1 MNENITTT
9 EDITPDVGIVPPAAK
24 KRTKLY
30 AWIGAGVAAALV
42 TGGAIA
48 IPQIAH
54 ASQVSAYEAAVSEL
68 NTVLADTAEA
78 ETATDS
84 TVVLGALQHGE
95 AVAFASQV
103 AGFGTAPEH
112 AVTKDQAAAL
122 GKAGETATKEL
133 GELKLSKAD
142 EQLVASAKEKIA
154 QADEKLTGMLPASYL
169 DVSASDITGLLVVP
183 AVSEKVEMIPT
194 DSVDATV
201 LADVEDELAAAQK
214 KLAAA
219 VKDSLA
225 AAKSQEATLN
235 AVAFTLPALEAAGK
249 SLPGTAKLAAEKFT
263 KGGDA
268 TGAITAAA
276 ETAAK
281 FAAAHEFSTD
291 KDKAVVPAE
300 KGEGDLEL
308 TETREAV
315 LLASKIKAYLD
326 GVGSAQAAHD
336 AAVAAE
342 AAAAEQAAAEAAA
355 ASGAGGYTSPS
366 GAWVPVAPQGG
377 GWTPGGSTSGGSV
390 SAPPAGG
397 GASTPPAGNGA
408 TMNYNPWASQPN
420 GGCPAGTYPSGS
432 WSNVGPGCNANGSNT
447 DW

>member
-1 MNENITTT
+1 MTENTTPPT
-9 EDITPDVGIVPPAAK
+9 PPAALK
-24 KRTKLY
+24 SKRKTY
-30 AWIGAGVAAALV
+30 AWIGAGVAAALLA
-42 TGGAIA
+42 GGAIA

-194 DSVDATV
+194 DSVDANV

-225 AAKSQEATLN
+225 AAKSQDATLN

-268 TGAITAAA
+268 TGAVTAAA
-276 ETAAK
+276 ETAAEY
-281 FAAAHEFSTD
+281 AAAPEFSTD
-291 KDKAVVPAE
+291 KDRNIVPAV
-300 KGEGDLEL
+300 KGKGNVEL
-308 TETREAV
+308 TKSSEAV
-315 LLASKIKAYLD
+315 QLASKIKAYLD

-355 ASGAGGYTSPS
+355 ASGAGGYTNPLT
-366 GAWVPVAPQGG
+366 GAWTPVASSGV
-377 GWTPGGSTSGGSV
+377 GSWSGG
-390 SAPPAGG
+390 APAGG
-397 GASTPPAGNGA
+397 GGASAAGGGAPAAGGGSPVA
-408 TMNYNPWASQPN
+408 EVPMHYNPWASQPN
-420 GGCPAGTYPSGS
+420 GGCPAGTYPTGS
-432 WSNVGPGCNANGSNT
+432 WSTVGPGCAQNG
-447 DW
+447 DLGW